1 MPLRK
6 ALVIVQFAISQ
17 LLIIGTIVIVHQLR
31 YAQQVSMGFD
41 KENIVILPIPDN
53 QPSKIKTLKSEFLNV
68 PGVQDV
74 TLCYAPP
81 AHESA
86 SSGSITYG
94 SRAEQEKFQISF
106 RAADDNFVP
115 FFKLKIIAGRNVLP
129 SDTVRE
135 FLVNQSTVKMLGLKT
150 NEEVLGKP
158 ATINGYKGTI
168 VGVVND
174 FHNKSFHVAIE
185 PLAITTFFIWYERVA
200 VKIDAANMNGTLSQL
215 QTKWDRTFPNN
226 MYKYEFLNER
236 IKNLYETD
244 TRMMTLVQVFTVIA
258 IFIACM
264 SLYGLVSFMAAQKT
278 REIAVRK
285 VLGASAQSIILLF
298 ATEFGSLMMIAFVIA
313 TPLGWY
319 IMHYWLQNFAYQI
332 EISAD
337 IFILSLLITTIIV
350 MFTVG
355 YRSIM
360 TALADP
366 SKSLRAD

>member
-1 MPLRK
+1 
-6 ALVIVQFAISQ
+6 
-17 LLIIGTIVIVHQLR
+17 
-31 YAQQVSMGFD
+31 MGFD

-68 PGVQDV
+68 PGVQGV

-158 ATINGYKGTI
+158 ETIDGYKGTI

-215 QTKWDRTFPNN
+215 QT
-226 MYKYEFLNER
+226 
-236 IKNLYETD
+236 
-244 TRMMTLVQVFTVIA
+244 
-258 IFIACM
+258 
-264 SLYGLVSFMAAQKT
+264 
-278 REIAVRK
+278 
-285 VLGASAQSIILLF
+285 
-298 ATEFGSLMMIAFVIA
+298 
-313 TPLGWY
+313 
-319 IMHYWLQNFAYQI
+319 
-332 EISAD
+332 
-337 IFILSLLITTIIV
+337 
-350 MFTVG
+350 
-355 YRSIM
+355 
-360 TALADP
+360 
-366 SKSLRAD
+366 